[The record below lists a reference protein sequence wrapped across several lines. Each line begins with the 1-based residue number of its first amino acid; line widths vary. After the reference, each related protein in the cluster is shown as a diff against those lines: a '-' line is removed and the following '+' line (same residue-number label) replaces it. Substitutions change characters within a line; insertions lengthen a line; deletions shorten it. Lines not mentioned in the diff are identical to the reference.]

1 VLFTNNPLLFRD
13 HEIVL
18 ELGTPARNHMIFP
31 DKEVKIKLVSFKLLN
46 KEKVAI
52 PLKRSFEDLP
62 PNKTLVPKLIL
73 KERIGLQSGG
83 SSKVSIFFS
92 FHVFLLI

>member
-1 VLFTNNPLLFRD
+1 
-13 HEIVL
+13 
-18 ELGTPARNHMIFP
+18 MIFP

-83 SSKVSIFFS
+83 SSKVSIFFFSLHFKFS
-92 FHVFLLI
+92 FLVCAILLYAL